1 MRYFSVR
8 LFQNTGTST
17 DILGNPVTS
26 PEIFGCRYVGRF
38 TEWTAEE
45 KALEG
50 REVTQTQRKMLTDA
64 PLDDC
69 KRADGVRAGA
79 EDYRVKNVKDLH
91 GRWRLLYLERWRQK

>member
-1 MRYFSVR
+1 M
-8 LFQNTGTST
+8 
-17 DILGNPVTS
+17 LGNPVTAL
-26 PEIFGCRYVGRF
+26 EIFGHEYVGRF

-45 KALEG
+45 TALVG

-69 KRADGVRAGA
+69 RRADGVRADA